1 MSHPI
6 VLKGITWNH
15 SRGITPLL
23 AASQRFGELH
33 PGVDIQ
39 WTKRSLQEFADYP
52 LEKLTDRY
60 DLLII
65 DHPWVGRAAA
75 LEAVLP
81 LDNRL
86 PAAFLQ
92 ELRQH
97 SVGQSYTSYEYDNH
111 LWALPIDAATPVAS
125 YRPDLLPQPP
135 QDWDNL
141 LDLARTGRVVFAG
154 IPIDLLMAFYLFC
167 QAVGEP
173 PFVGTEEVVSEN
185 TGLEA
190 LDLMRELASYCPKS
204 IFGWNPIAVAE
215 AMTTTDDFF
224 YCPFA
229 YGYSN
234 YSRKG
239 YANRTL
245 TYSNLVY
252 FRSQPLIST
261 LGGTGLAISSQTTQ
275 PDWALQFAQWVCSGL
290 VQRTLYYET
299 GGQPGHR
306 AAWEDPVINQHSNGF
321 FQNTLSTLDQAFVRP
336 RYNGYLYFQDLAGDP
351 IRSYLMNG
359 GDNRRVLETINA
371 LYRESQTRFNHPHD
385 Q

>member
-1 MSHPI
+1 MSQSI

-39 WTKRSLQEFADYP
+39 WTKRSLQAFADYP
-52 LEKLTDRY
+52 LEKLTDQY

-75 LEAVLP
+75 LKAVLP
-81 LDNRL
+81 LDERL

-97 SVGQSYTSYEYDNH
+97 SVGQSYASYEYANQ

-125 YRPDLLPQPP
+125 YRPDLLPKPP
-135 QDWDNL
+135 QDWDSL

-167 QAVGEP
+167 QAVGEE
-173 PFVGTEEVVSEN
+173 PFVGTDEVISEN
-185 TGLEA
+185 TGLES

-204 IFGWNPIAVAE
+204 IFDWNPIAVAE
-215 AMTTTDDFF
+215 AMTTTNDFF

-239 YANRTL
+239 YANHTL
-245 TYSNLVY
+245 TYSNLVS
-252 FRSQPLIST
+252 FQGKPLIST
-261 LGGTGLAISSQTTQ
+261 LGGTGLAISAQTSQS
-275 PDWALQFAQWVCSGL
+275 DWAIQFAQWVCSKL

-306 AAWEDPVINQHSNGF
+306 AAWEDTVVNHHCNDF

-336 RYNGYLYFQDLAGDP
+336 RYNGYLHFQDLAGDP
-351 IRSYLMNG
+351 IRHYLMNG
-359 GDNRRVLETINA
+359 GDARQVLETVNT
-371 LYRESQTRFNHPHD
+371 LYRESQIFFTNPHE
-385 Q
+385 

>member
-1 MSHPI
+1 MSQSV

-52 LEKLTDRY
+52 LEKLTDQY

-81 LDNRL
+81 LDTLL
-86 PAAFLQ
+86 PGSFLR
-92 ELRQH
+92 ELRQY
-97 SVGQSYTSYEYDNH
+97 SVGQSYASYEYDSH

-125 YRPDLLPQPP
+125 YRQDLLPQPP
-135 QDWDNL
+135 PDWVSL
-141 LDLARTGRVVFAG
+141 LDLARSGRVVFAG

-167 QAVGEP
+167 QAVGEQ
-173 PFVGTEEVVSEN
+173 PFVSTEEIVSQIA
-185 TGLEA
+185 GLEA
-190 LDLMRELASYCPKS
+190 LELMRELTSHCHKA
-204 IFGWNPIAVAE
+204 IFDWNPIAVAE
-215 AMTTTDDFF
+215 AMTATDDFF

-229 YGYSN
+229 YGYAN

-239 YANRTL
+239 YANRSL
-245 TYSNLVY
+245 TYTDLPAYRNK
-252 FRSQPLIST
+252 PLIST
-261 LGGTGLAISSQTTQ
+261 LGGTGLAVSAQTTHS
-275 PDWALQFAQWVCSGL
+275 DWALQFAQWVCSGL
-290 VQRTLYYET
+290 IQRTLYYET
-299 GGQPGHR
+299 GGQPAHR
-306 AAWEDPVINQHSNGF
+306 TAWEDKTVNQHCNSF
-321 FQNTLSTLDQAFVRP
+321 FQNTLPALDRAFVRP
-336 RYNGYLYFQDLAGDP
+336 RYNGYLHFQDLAGDP
-351 IRSYLMNG
+351 IQRYLKQG
-359 GDNRRVLETINA
+359 GEARRVLETINSV
-371 LYRESQTRFNHPHD
+371 YRESQLIYKRT